1 MVNLRNLPTYNI
13 FLAGECTFYHSWQH
27 IKVVCNQ
34 GGSRHLYIYILRSG
48 SLAVSELN
56 NHHYFG
62 AIKIIAALLGHAI
75 GAIGASF
82 SGI

>member
-1 MVNLRNLPTYNI
+1 V
-13 FLAGECTFYHSWQH
+13 
-27 IKVVCNQ
+27 
-34 GGSRHLYIYILRSG
+34 YIYILRSG